1 MELEDVLRAIRGARF
16 SDGVRCPRCGG
27 LGCIRW
33 GHGRGRQ
40 RYRCGSCRRTF
51 NDLTGTPAAFTKK
64 LTLWPRYGL
73 SLQACV
79 SVRTAA
85 AHTGIHPTTA
95 FRWRHRRLAP
105 LYTRDA
111 EVLSGWLELDS
122 AWFRFSEKGKRQ
134 LGRPPRPPASRE
146 PWPDTRSGVNVL
158 IAADRT
164 GHILTELVGPAN
176 SHRIEFEA
184 LRRALAD
191 RVVGPLLLVSDV
203 GPYGPASRLA
213 TLTRG
218 EYHDARPGPGAGR
231 DSHLARLD
239 LAREYRTRL
248 YRWLTPFRGVA
259 TRYLPNYLAWHRAID
274 RPLRNTMTALTL
286 RWPLASS
293 FG

>member
-1 MELEDVLRAIRGARF
+1 MELEDVLRAIRAARF
-16 SDGVRCPRCGG
+16 SDGVRCPRCGAQP
-27 LGCIRW
+27 CIRW

-40 RYRCGSCRRTF
+40 RYRCATCRRTF
-51 NDLTGTPAAFTKK
+51 NDLTGTAAAFAKK

-85 AHTGIHPTTA
+85 RRTGIHPSTA
-95 FRWRHRRLAP
+95 FHWRHRLLAP
-105 LYTRDA
+105 LCTRDL
-111 EVLSGWLELDS
+111 EVLSGWLELDA
-122 AWFRFSEKGKRQ
+122 AWFRFSQKGRRD
-134 LGRPPRPPASRE
+134 LDRPPRRHASRD
-146 PWPDTRSGVNVL
+146 PWPDIRSGVNVL

-176 SHRIEFEA
+176 TTRVMFEE
-184 LRRALAD
+184 LRRGLAD
-191 RVVGPLLLVSDV
+191 RVVGPLILVSDV

-213 TLTRG
+213 TVMRG
-218 EYHDARPGPGAGR
+218 KYHDARPGRGSGR
-231 DSHLARLD
+231 DSHLAHLD
-239 LAREYRTRL
+239 LARAYRSRL
-248 YRWLTPFRGVA
+248 YRWLQPFRGVA